1 MFYLLFQIHWLDPI
15 YEKTG
20 VLRPVREAGMSD
32 LYSLPSGIFPPT
44 ALGSAGQHR
53 VSVPKRVWVQ
63 FLRLEFSE
71 KEGFTDSWAS
81 EFGLETGVG
90 FQPHICVCF
99 EKVTEREKITQVFLF
114 NCCFTWAGETSEA
127 SLHEDWCAMTT
138 DPDMEWGLRARGTH
152 SSSES
157 FYVFVSNSWNKNL
170 GHLKKRYLPNLCK
183 M

>member
-1 MFYLLFQIHWLDPI
+1 MKRLVYSGLWGRQGWVICIHCPL
-15 YEKTG
+15 G
-20 VLRPVREAGMSD
+20 F
-32 LYSLPSGIFPPT
+32 SLPLRWAVLVST
-44 ALGSAGQHR
+44 

-127 SLHEDWCAMTT
+127 SLRENWCAMTT
-138 DPDMEWGLRARGTH
+138 DPDVEWGLRARGTH